1 MDAVTGYIQRK
12 RDEMMKYPKE
22 MYLDSGIYGIGEDI
36 ECHKEKLVKCRKDH
50 ECACCG
56 KVIEAKETGL
66 CESGFMDGFPVST
79 YTCIECVENW
89 LEESGQVETEDPE
102 ESVKS

>member
-1 MDAVTGYIQRK
+1 MDAVTGSIQRK

-22 MYLDSGIYGIGEDI
+22 MYLDSGIYGIVEDI

-66 CESGFMDGFPVST
+66 CESGFMDGFPVSS

>member
-1 MDAVTGYIQRK
+1 MDAVTGSICGK
-12 RDEMMKYPKE
+12 RERMMKYPKE

-56 KVIEAKETGL
+56 KVIKAKETVL
-66 CESGFMDGFPVST
+66 RESGFIFSYD
-79 YTCIECVENW
+79 
-89 LEESGQVETEDPE
+89 
-102 ESVKS
+102 VK

>member
-1 MDAVTGYIQRK
+1 MDAVTGAIYRK
-12 RDEMMKYPKE
+12 CGRMMKYPEE
-22 MYLDSGIYGIGEDI
+22 MYLDSGIYRIEEGI

-56 KVIEAKETGL
+56 NVIKAKETAL
-66 CESGFMDGFPVST
+66 CESGFMDGFPVSS

-89 LEESGQVETEDPE
+89 LEESGQIETEDSE
-102 ESVKS
+102 ESVKE

>member
-1 MDAVTGYIQRK
+1 MDAVTGAVCGK
-12 RDEMMKYPKE
+12 RGRMMKYSEE

-56 KVIEAKETGL
+56 REIESEETAL
-66 CESGFMDGFPVST
+66 YESGFMDGLPVSS

-89 LEESGQVETEDPE
+89 LEESGQVGNEDSE
-102 ESVKS
+102 ESVKE